1 MPSTARSLQLP
12 GTLLTALGVA
22 CIVVPAR
29 VASLLGLAA
38 PADFWARAFGVGV
51 LAVGLFYL
59 LMAGDPT
66 PRFARASI
74 TVRAIIGAVV
84 LVLVLSGAV
93 PPALA
98 VFVALE
104 WGGAAVTALSLR
116 STVAAAL
123 LLWLVPA
130 PAAAQRSA
138 AMPVVGIDHL
148 ILGVDDL
155 EKGMTEF
162 ATRTGVKPAKGGVH
176 PGRGTQNALVSLG
189 NGRYIEIIAPSHE
202 AGTTGGP
209 LTAFTTLT
217 PTGWA
222 LHTGDLAGV
231 ISMLRGAAFK
241 VSDTRPGARTRPD
254 GMKLAWQTADVDG
267 AGLDDA
273 PFFIQWG
280 GESPHPSTDSPFGCT
295 LERVTLSE
303 TDPAPLAR
311 FMRAVRL
318 DVVVAKGASR
328 KMAVVL
334 SCPAGKVTF
343 GG

>member
-1 MPSTARSLQLP
+1 MTGSIAPESLAAQGRLMPVAARPMPFAGARLS
-12 GTLLTALGVA
+12 TLLLIASVA
-22 CIVVPAR
+22 GPA
-29 VASLLGLAA
+29 VAQGRA
-38 PADFWARAFGVGV
+38 PI
-51 LAVGLFYL
+51 
-59 LMAGDPT
+59 P
-66 PRFARASI
+66 S
-74 TVRAIIGAVV
+74 
-84 LVLVLSGAV
+84 
-93 PPALA
+93 
-98 VFVALE
+98 
-104 WGGAAVTALSLR
+104 
-116 STVAAAL
+116 
-123 LLWLVPA
+123 
-130 PAAAQRSA
+130 
-138 AMPVVGIDHL
+138 VGIDHI

-162 ATRTGVKPAKGGVH
+162 ATRTGVKPARGGVH

-189 NGRYIEIIAPSHE
+189 NDRYIEIMAPSHE

-209 LTAFTTLT
+209 RTAFATLT
-217 PTGWA
+217 PAGWA

-231 ISMLRGAAFK
+231 IAMLRGAAFK
-241 VSDTRPGARTRPD
+241 VSDTQPGARTRPD
-254 GMKLAWQTADVDG
+254 GMKLAWQSAAVAG
-267 AGLDDA
+267 SGLDDA

-280 GESPHPSTDSPFGCT
+280 AGTPHPSADSPSGCT

-318 DVVVAKGASR
+318 DVVVAKGGSR